1 MTALWVVLAAG
12 AVLVILPSVLDRW
25 AVGRASPTTLV
36 TLGMVSL
43 TGLLLLPLAVAGCLA
58 QSWAQHRHGG
68 PVWPLPVAV
77 SVAVMMI
84 GRTAWAAHSVRRT
97 TRHLGC
103 LAEAAATGRV
113 EHDALVVPIS
123 APPAFVTGHRVVV
136 SSRLVDELPPEQLAA
151 VLAHETAHL
160 DGRHARLALWA
171 HAIRR
176 GLLNVPPA
184 RRAERR
190 VRRELEALADRA
202 AARRIGDPAPVV
214 AALNGLRGRPSHVA
228 AMLFSAD
235 DVDYRIGRLQ
245 RGERCSAGRDRAVLA
260 GAAVAAAA
268 AMWATCNALHEQWL
282 GVGVA
287 ACTVTAAAVWG
298 LLRPLRASD

>member
-1 MTALWVVLAAG
+1 MTSLWVVLAAG
-12 AVLVILPSVLDRW
+12 AVLVVLPSVLDRW
-25 AVGRASPTTLV
+25 GVGRASPTTLV

-58 QSWAQHRHGG
+58 QSWGQHRHGG
-68 PVWPLPVAV
+68 PIWPLAVAV
-77 SVAVMMI
+77 TVAVVMI
-84 GRTAWAAHSVRRT
+84 GRTAQTARAVRRT

-103 LAEAAATGRV
+103 LADAAADGRV
-113 EHDALVVPIS
+113 HGDALVVPIA
-123 APPAFVTGHRVVV
+123 APPAFVVGHRVVV
-136 SSRLVDELPPEQLAA
+136 SSRLVDELPAEQLAA
-151 VLAHETAHL
+151 VLAHEAAHL

-171 HAIRR
+171 HAMRR

-184 RRAERR
+184 RRAERS

-202 AARRIGDPAPVV
+202 AATRVGDPAPVV
-214 AALNGLRGRPSHVA
+214 AALARLRGRQGHVP

-245 RGERCSAGRDRAVLA
+245 RGEPSSPGRDRVVLA

-268 AMWATCNALHEQWL
+268 GIGATCNALHDQWL

-287 ACTVTAAAVWG
+287 VCAAMVAAVWG
-298 LLRPLRASD
+298 LLHPLGAGD